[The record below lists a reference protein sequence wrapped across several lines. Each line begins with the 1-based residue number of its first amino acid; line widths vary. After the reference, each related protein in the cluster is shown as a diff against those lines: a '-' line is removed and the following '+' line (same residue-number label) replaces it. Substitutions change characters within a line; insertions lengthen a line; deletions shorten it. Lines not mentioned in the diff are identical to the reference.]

1 MPKKDLFQMRKHVKT
16 LTHEQLITAMH
27 DSEDS
32 MKYHLAAYTEAIK
45 EYYDVY
51 WGEVERR
58 RYEHEVKQEK
68 YLNELHKSTN

>member
-1 MPKKDLFQMRKHVKT
+1 MPKKDLFQLREHVKT
-16 LTHEQLITAMH
+16 LPYEQLMTYMH

-58 RYEHEVKQEK
+58 RYETEAKQANQK
-68 YLNELHKSTN
+68 GS